1 MDVQSVSVRA
11 QDVAK
16 LALDSIKL
24 DKVVDTAFA
33 AGTVWA
39 VLSAVR
45 NATKLAGPAS
55 YTAALGYL
63 GGGLGVVGGVVNLAC
78 IGMSTYI
85 ATEGLCVDS
94 GMVFVDRLI
103 KEGVP
108 EEDIYEVD
116 ELWKTFQHSVDMMV
130 DCGNIE
136 INPTNVVSLVGDS
149 VEVIRGELV

>member
-11 QDVAK
+11 QDMAK

-45 NATKLAGPAS
+45 NATRLAGPAS

-108 EEDIYEVD
+108 EEDIYEVLGKLAISD
-116 ELWKTFQHSVDMMV
+116 EMKNKMIDRVHESFHGIYVAST
-130 DCGNIE
+130 
-136 INPTNVVSLVGDS
+136 
-149 VEVIRGELV
+149 VE